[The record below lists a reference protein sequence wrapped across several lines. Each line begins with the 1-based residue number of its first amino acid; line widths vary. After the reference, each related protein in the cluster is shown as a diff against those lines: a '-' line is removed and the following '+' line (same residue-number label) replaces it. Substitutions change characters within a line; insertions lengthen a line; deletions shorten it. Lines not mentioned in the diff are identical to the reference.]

1 MRKMD
6 EDYTPRNREKS
17 KQAKYG
23 FFWCNSCDRQLVRDG
38 VKCPVCGTKNNP
50 KKIRYE

>member
-1 MRKMD
+1 MIYEEEYQPK
-6 EDYTPRNREKS
+6 NREKS

-23 FFWCNSCDRQLVRDG
+23 WFWCRSCDAQLVSDG
-38 VKCPVCGTKNNP
+38 RKCLNCGKINNP

>member
-1 MRKMD
+1 MTDD
-6 EDYTPRNREKS
+6 EYHPRNREKA

-23 FFWCNSCDRQLVRDG
+23 WFWCNGCDRQLVRDG
-38 VKCPVCGTKNNP
+38 VKCPVCGVKNNP

>member
-1 MRKMD
+1 MND
-6 EDYTPRNREKS
+6 EEYTPRNREKS

-23 FFWCNSCDRQLVRDG
+23 WFWCNSCDRQLVRDG

-50 KKIRYE
+50 KKIRYD

>member
-1 MRKMD
+1 MS
-6 EDYTPRNREKS
+6 KS
-17 KQAKYG
+17 EAFLIISQIYCVDG

-50 KKIRYE
+50 KKIRYD